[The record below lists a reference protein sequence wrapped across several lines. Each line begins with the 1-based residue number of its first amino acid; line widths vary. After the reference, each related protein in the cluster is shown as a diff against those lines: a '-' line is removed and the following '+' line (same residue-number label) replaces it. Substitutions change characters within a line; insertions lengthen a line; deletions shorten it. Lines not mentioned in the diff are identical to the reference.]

1 MIPLHYAA
9 QRSTDPQLIQTILSY
24 KNDNVN
30 LARKDGLTA
39 LDLLNLRPNQEPVD
53 NSTQQGYVI
62 DRKAQFAMMKLL
74 QDNGAKSSIEDQ
86 RSPMTVQNGYGTMD
100 SPNTPHSPNSPMG
113 SPYSSTASPRTL
125 PDDCPG
131 NIYSSMNIPG
141 SVESYAQ
148 SSPES
153 EHCDYNM
160 SSSTRNYSFMPD
172 MLGNCASNQQH
183 EGFYGQGT
191 GTPTNGSSYLEDHIA
206 SQILSE
212 FPEIRGYV
220 GQIIDGNL

>member
-1 MIPLHYAA
+1 
-9 QRSTDPQLIQTILSY
+9 
-24 KNDNVN
+24 VN
-30 LARKDGLTA
+30 LARKDGLTP
-39 LDLLNLRPNQEPVD
+39 LDLVNLRPNQAPAD
-53 NSTQQGYVI
+53 SSGHQGYVI
-62 DRKAQFAMMKLL
+62 DKKAQFAIMKLL
-74 QDNGAKSSIEDQ
+74 QDNGAKSSTEEQ

-100 SPNTPHSPNSPMG
+100 SPNTPHSPNSPIG

-160 SSSTRNYSFMPD
+160 SSSTRNYSFMPE
-172 MLGNCASNQQH
+172 MLGNYGSNQQQ
-183 EGFYGQGT
+183 GFYGNDVNQ

-212 FPEIRGYV
+212 FPEIRSYV